1 MLTTII
7 GSWRNWQTRHVQTV
21 QIGVRIPA
29 SRPFPAWRNWLTR
42 SAQTRLNASAS
53 RAEHMWVRIPPLG
66 PSRGVGSIPASATN
80 CRFVQWK
87 DGGPTNRSRG
97 FDSLTGEQLDG
108 GRRQTARRGSVKP
121 ALAGSTPAAH
131 PSLNVAGRRVI
142 GSPPASGAGAW
153 RFESSRPDH
162 CQPERSGF
170 ESRPHSQASSV
181 VARRGRSA
189 MPPPFKRNHA
199 GSTPADG
206 TTPGFVQRQD
216 VRPITGESG
225 FESSSLD
232 HVDEV
237 LPEAPFRPASWCGH
251 SARPKPE
258 RTWFDPTAGH
268 HEYPT
273 TPRATTSPS

>member
-1 MLTTII
+1 MPAGLP
-7 GSWRNWQTRHVQTV
+7 SLE
-21 QIGVRIPA
+21 VR
-29 SRPFPAWRNWLTR
+29 
-42 SAQTRLNASAS
+42 
-53 RAEHMWVRIPPLG
+53 VRIPPFAPLLSARG
-66 PSRGVGSIPASATN
+66 AIGRRGTFRPCRSGFESPRADHPSVAELAYAVGSN
-80 CRFVQWK
+80 
-87 DGGPTNRSRG
+87 PTMRLGLESRVHVGSNPTAGTISRG
-97 FDSLTGEQLDG
+97 FDPLTGDHFDG
-108 GRRQTARRGSVKP
+108 GRRQTARRECVK
-121 ALAGSTPAAH
+121 
-131 PSLNVAGRRVI
+131 VAGRRVT

-162 CQPERSGF
+162 LHRL
-170 ESRPHSQASSV
+170 RSV
-181 VARRGRSA
+181 VTRRGRSA
-189 MPPPFKRNHA
+189 MRPPFERNHA